1 MQTESNN
8 KQIEIT
14 KKHFFLYINIFILP
28 FFVSWVTLVQLHI
41 FDIKETLIGFT
52 SVFAILSITA
62 VYAFILFWWF
72 SQTKKLKAF
81 NPDDPDSVIKTN
93 KVAQRFQTVTL
104 GFGIL
109 NAFFS
114 ALIVQGA
121 FADEVNWCKG

>member
-1 MQTESNN
+1 MADSRKSAEI
-8 KQIEIT
+8 KIT
-14 KKHFFLYINIFILP
+14 KKHFFLYINVFLLP

-72 SQTKKLKAF
+72 SQTKLLKAY
-81 NPDDPDSVIKTN
+81 NPHDPASVVKTN
-93 KVAQRFQTVTL
+93 KVAKRFQTVAL
-104 GFGIL
+104 AFGIA

-114 ALIVQGA
+114 ALIV
-121 FADEVNWCKG
+121 